1 MLDQKTEPVL
11 SPEERKAIQL
21 VKTTRVE
28 REPVDI
34 IIKSKFAAYGG
45 TIYFVHWKSKKENR
59 EIDSL
64 SFFPAG
70 SDEPVFLW
78 GGEDA
83 TRYFASLKPLGT
95 SEAMARYIFSPN
107 GVSAIIALMITVT
120 ICYLIIG
127 TSVKVPEILAN
138 ALTTIIGFF
147 FGSAVGKTKS

>member
-1 MLDQKTEPVL
+1 MLDHKTEPVL

-21 VKTTRVE
+21 VKAARVE
-28 REPVDI
+28 REPDDI
-34 IIKSKFAAYGG
+34 TVKSKLAAYGG
-45 TIYFVHWKSKKENR
+45 TIYFVHLKSKKENR
-59 EIDSL
+59 EMDSL

-78 GGEDA
+78 GGEEA
-83 TRYFASLKPLGT
+83 TRYFASLKPLGVP
-95 SEAMARYIFSPN
+95 EAIARHVFSPN

-120 ICYLIIG
+120 ICYLVIG
-127 TSVKVPEILAN
+127 TSVKIPEILAN